1 MAEMV
6 KGFGCLLA
14 YESLSCR
21 NPWSAGVAL
30 WVLLFWG
37 DRVRA
42 SNRGAWRGG
51 SVDEPAS
58 WPGPGLGNY
67 GRDEIGVQ
75 NDRDCGAARSRA

>member
-1 MAEMV
+1 MLDVATLQPDVSFRDIQEAASMAEMV

-42 SNRGAWRGG
+42 SNRG
-51 SVDEPAS
+51 
-58 WPGPGLGNY
+58 
-67 GRDEIGVQ
+67 
-75 NDRDCGAARSRA
+75 